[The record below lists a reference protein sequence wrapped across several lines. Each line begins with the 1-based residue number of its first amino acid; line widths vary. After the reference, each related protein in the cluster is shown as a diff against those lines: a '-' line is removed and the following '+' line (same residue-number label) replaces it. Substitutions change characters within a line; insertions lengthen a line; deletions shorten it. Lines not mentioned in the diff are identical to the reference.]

1 MMPGMS
7 ASPSASTTCLPESD
21 LPTSEIIPSFTARF
35 ACCGGEPLPSSSRAF
50 RITRSCIASQYTCRV
65 KLFELDHK
73 VAIITGAGRGIG
85 AATAELFASAGAAVA
100 VLDKYE
106 NYAVRTADTI
116 RRSGGHAIAV
126 TCDVN
131 NEEEVEEVFEG
142 IAKELGAIDILV
154 NNAGRAIRKPAIEVP
169 LA

>member
-7 ASPSASTTCLPESD
+7 ASPSASTTCLPDSD
-21 LPTSEIIPSFTARF
+21 LPSSEIIPSFTARF

-106 NYAVRTADTI
+106 NYAVRTVDTI
-116 RRSGGHAIAV
+116 NRAGGKAMAV
-126 TCDVN
+126 CCDVTD
-131 NEEEVEEVFEG
+131 EEDVEEMFARIPEG
-142 IAKELGAIDILV
+142 FGGIDILV
-154 NNAGRAIRKPAIEVP
+154 NNAGMAIRKP
-169 LA
+169 